1 MLKMLSVRFL
11 FFAFSFV
18 VSQVSVGEAI
28 QGASVTR
35 VQLDSHR
42 LQRSYFSADVLPH
55 CVIRLAEN
63 YGKDTCFSDKT
74 NRTDKI
80 GKIGKIGKEKP
91 PLKILHQRFME
102 NVRSLQREGGEHTKL
117 PNNKY
122 ALYHEATCT
131 LGFHASCAL
140 RDVLGVRYNDT
151 MADAV
156 LYWVSGEKRKYLE
169 TPSDI
174 YPKEYDPE
182 NYEHFKSVIEKGICM
197 IEKQFAAGE

>member
-1 MLKMLSVRFL
+1 MLKMLSLRFL

-18 VSQVSVGEAI
+18 VSQISVGEAI
-28 QGASVTR
+28 QGESVTR

-55 CVIRLAEN
+55 CVIRLAEK
-63 YGKDTCFSDKT
+63 YGKDTCFSGKA
-74 NRTDKI
+74 DKI
-80 GKIGKIGKEKP
+80 NNTGNTGNTGEKKP
-91 PLKILHQRFME
+91 PFKILHQRFME

-140 RDVLGVRYNDT
+140 RDVLGVRYSDR

-156 LYWVSGEKRKYLE
+156 LYWVSGEKSKYLE

-174 YPKEYDPE
+174 YPVEYNPE
-182 NYEHFKSVIEKGICM
+182 NYEHFKSVIEKGIRM
-197 IEKQFAAGE
+197 MEKQFSAGE

>member
-1 MLKMLSVRFL
+1 MLKILSVRVL
-11 FFAFSFV
+11 FFVFSFV
-18 VSQVSVGEAI
+18 VSQISVGEAMP
-28 QGASVTR
+28 GGSVTR

-63 YGKDTCFSDKT
+63 YGKDTCFSDKEDNT
-74 NRTDKI
+74 DNTDKTNKT
-80 GKIGKIGKEKP
+80 GKNKP
-91 PLKILHQRFME
+91 PFKILHQRFME
-102 NVRSLQREGGEHTKL
+102 NVRKLQRDGGEHTKL

-131 LGFHASCAL
+131 LGFHTSCAL
-140 RDVLGVRYNDT
+140 RDVLGVRYNDR

-156 LYWVSGEKRKYLE
+156 LYWVSGEKSKYLE

-182 NYEHFKSVIEKGICM
+182 NYEHFKSVIEKGIR
-197 IEKQFAAGE
+197 IKEKQLD